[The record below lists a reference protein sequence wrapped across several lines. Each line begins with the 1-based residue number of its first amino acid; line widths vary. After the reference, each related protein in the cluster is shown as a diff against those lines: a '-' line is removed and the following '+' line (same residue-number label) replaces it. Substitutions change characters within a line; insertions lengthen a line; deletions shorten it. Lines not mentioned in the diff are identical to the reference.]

1 MSLNLVNLAKK
12 CKKNSPIKY
21 RSMQSTLGSLMDHI
35 EIESPFKGLSKCKH
49 GTNYVAV
56 KYTINNDR
64 SSCLI
69 FEKTIKAR
77 ACYFND
83 DSSSLRERSII
94 GYGYTPT
101 LISKTREKCYSIE
114 R

>member
-1 MSLNLVNLAKK
+1 MSLNLANLCRKSN
-12 CKKNSPIKY
+12 KNRPIKWHSI
-21 RSMQSTLGSLMDHI
+21 RSTLGSLMDHI

-49 GTNYVAV
+49 GTSYVAV
-56 KYTINNDR
+56 KYIINNDR

-83 DSSSLRERSII
+83 DSSSLQERSII
-94 GYGYTPT
+94 GYGYAPT
-101 LISKTREKCYSIE
+101 LISKARRKYYSIE

>member
-1 MSLNLVNLAKK
+1 MSLNLANLCRKSN
-12 CKKNSPIKY
+12 KNRPIKW
-21 RSMQSTLGSLMDHI
+21 RSIRSTLGSLMDHI

-49 GTNYVAV
+49 GTSYVAYV
-56 KYTINNDR
+56 INDSR
-64 SSCLI
+64 SPCLI